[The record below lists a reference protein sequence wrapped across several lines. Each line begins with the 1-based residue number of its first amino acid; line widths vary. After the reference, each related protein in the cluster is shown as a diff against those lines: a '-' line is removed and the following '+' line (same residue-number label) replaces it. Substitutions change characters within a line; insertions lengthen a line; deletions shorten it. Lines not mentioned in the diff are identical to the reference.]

1 MDMNEEKALKRA
13 EKIKSMSRVKK
24 TLLEYGMLT
33 IATYVMVIGIYAFKF
48 PNNFSFGGVSG
59 LAIVLSELLPTTPG
73 NITFIINMALLV
85 IGFLF
90 LGKDFGIKTAY
101 VSILM
106 SAAISFSEYIYP
118 MDHPLTEEPLLELIF
133 AVTLPAVSSA
143 IFFNMDA
150 SSGGTD
156 IIAMI
161 LRKYTKLNI
170 GTALFIS
177 DLLIVISACLV
188 FNAQTG
194 LFSLLGLLAKSLV
207 VDNMIENIN
216 LCKYFT
222 IICDDPDPICDFIMN
237 KLNRSATVY
246 DAQGAYE
253 HRKKTVIITIMKRGQ
268 AVELR
273 NFIRQTQP
281 TAFIAITNSSEIIGK
296 GFRGL
301 N

>member
-1 MDMNEEKALKRA
+1 MNDPKKIERA
-13 EKIKSMSRVKK
+13 EKIRNMSNVKK
-24 TLLEYGMLT
+24 TVIEYMTLT
-33 IATYVMVIGIYAFKF
+33 VATLVMVIGIYVFKF
-48 PNNFSFGGVSG
+48 PNNFSFGGVTG
-59 LAIVLSELLPTTPG
+59 IAVVLSQFLSITPG
-73 NITFIINMALLV
+73 NLTFIINMVLLLL
-85 IGFLF
+85 GFLV
-90 LGKDFGIKTAY
+90 LGKGFGVKTAY
-101 VSILM
+101 ISIIM
-106 SAAISFSEYIYP
+106 SLGLSFLEKVYP
-118 MDHPLTEEPLLELIF
+118 MEAPLTEEPVLELVF
-133 AVTLPAVSSA
+133 AIALPAISSA

-156 IIAMI
+156 IVAMI

-170 GTALFIS
+170 GSALFMS
-177 DLLIVISACLV
+177 DLFIVISACFV

-194 LFSLLGLLAKSLV
+194 LFSLLGLLTKSLV
-207 VDNMIENIN
+207 IDNVIESIN

-222 IICDDPDPICDFIMN
+222 IICDDPEPICDFIKN
-237 KLNRSATVY
+237 KLHRSATTY
-246 DAQGAYE
+246 DAEGSYE

-281 TAFIAITNSSEIIGK
+281 TAFIAMTNSSEIIGK

>member
-1 MDMNEEKALKRA
+1 MIDEKALKRM
-13 EKIKSMSRVKK
+13 ERRNGMNVVKK
-24 TLLEYGMLT
+24 TVLEYAMLT
-33 IATYVMVIGIYAFKF
+33 MATCVMAVGIYVFKF

-59 LAIVLSELLPTTPG
+59 LAIVLSKLLPSTPG
-73 NITFIINMALLV
+73 SITFMINMALLL
-85 IGFLF
+85 IGFIF
-90 LGKDFGIKTAY
+90 LGRGFGIKTAY
-101 VSILM
+101 TSILLSTLISVLEHVYPL
-106 SAAISFSEYIYP
+106 SA
-118 MDHPLTEEPLLELIF
+118 PLTQEPLLELIF
-133 AVTLPAVSSA
+133 AVGLPAVSSA

-170 GTALFIS
+170 GSALFMS

-194 LFSLLGLLAKSLV
+194 LFSLVGLLSKSLV
-207 VDNMIENIN
+207 VDNVIENIN

-222 IICDDPDPICDFIMN
+222 IICDDPEPICDFIKN
-237 KLNRSATVY
+237 TLHRSATTY
-246 DAQGAYE
+246 DAEGSYE
-253 HRKKTVIITIMKRGQ
+253 HRKKTVIITIMRRGQ

-273 NFIRQTQP
+273 NFIRQNQP

>member
-1 MDMNEEKALKRA
+1 MMEEKAQKRA
-13 EKIKSMSRVKK
+13 EKINNMSKVKK

-33 IATYVMVIGIYAFKF
+33 IATGVMAVGIYVFKF
-48 PNNFSFGGVSG
+48 PNKFSFGGVSG
-59 LAIVLSELLPTTPG
+59 FAVVLGEILPTTPG
-73 NITFIINMALLV
+73 NITFIINMVLLLL
-85 IGFLF
+85 GFIF

-101 VSILM
+101 TSVLLSLG
-106 SAAISFSEYIYP
+106 ISFLERVFP
-118 MDHPLTEEPLLELIF
+118 MTEPLTEEPLLELIF
-133 AVTLPAVSSA
+133 AVALPAVSSA

-161 LRKYTKLNI
+161 LRKYSKLNI
-170 GTALFIS
+170 GSALFIS
-177 DLLIVISACLV
+177 DLLIVISACFV

-194 LFSLLGLLAKSLV
+194 LFSLVGLLSKSLV
-207 VDNMIENIN
+207 VDNVIENIN

-222 IICDDPDPICDFIMN
+222 IICDDPEPICDFIKN
-237 KLNRSATVY
+237 KLQRSATTY
-246 DAQGAYE
+246 EAEGSYE

-273 NFIRQTQP
+273 NFIRQNQP